1 MDESCRIE
9 MSTTNNTQIEATA
22 ACSSSPDEIDGK
34 RRSNDDY
41 TSKKLT
47 AEGFM
52 DLSLLTANANQLKFI
67 IYYNQH
73 SKTFLVALGL
83 IVISLILQVAVGFLL
98 IFRVS

>member
-1 MDESCRIE
+1 MEDTIE
-9 MSTTNNTQIEATA
+9 MSTNVEIKT
-22 ACSSSPDEIDGK
+22 PDEIDGK
-34 RRSNDDY
+34 RRPSNDY

-47 AEGFM
+47 AEGMM

-73 SKTFLVALGL
+73 SKTFIVALGL
-83 IVISLILQVAVGFLL
+83 IVISLLLQVVVGFLL

>member
-1 MDESCRIE
+1 MNESNRIE
-9 MSTTNNTQIEATA
+9 ILEMSPTTTNIEASPIDT
-22 ACSSSPDEIDGK
+22 PDEIDGK
-34 RRSNDDY
+34 RRSVVDY
-41 TSKKLT
+41 QSKKMT

-73 SKTFLVALGL
+73 SKTFIVALGL
-83 IVISLILQVAVGFLL
+83 IIISLVLQVFVGLLL